1 MPEGTPGG
9 APAPSASPAAA
20 SQTQNQPAGNSA
32 PVKAA
37 DAPKDSKPESDWSD
51 EHEKQFFELAKKAPW
66 AKTKHKGEEKPIDS
80 KESFLEV
87 LNEAQRAKG
96 ASKLVEQAKKEREEA
111 AKEREEAQRITKLV
125 ERARMGDEQARRAL
139 FGESPDETAQRE
151 AEWNKLTPEMRQ
163 LLVERQQMAEQLEEA
178 RSAQQRLLQEQQER
192 IRVQRLEQSRNNAM
206 KFADGMVPLLGIGPE
221 NAEAVVGVAQEALRS
236 LEQEGFELADLTP
249 ALVHQRAAQMQEH
262 LRADYFRKLPI
273 ETRLKLLGLEEF
285 GDEQFEK
292 VPDKWLTR
300 AAKFKAARLDKLRR
314 QPPQGQPPAENRQA
328 STEEAPEVLHPWRW
342 NRR

>member
-9 APAPSASPAAA
+9 APAPSATPAAP
-20 SQTQNQPAGNSA
+20 QTQQQPAGNSA
-32 PVKAA
+32 PIKAA
-37 DAPKDSKPESDWSD
+37 EGQKDSKSESDWSD

-66 AKTKHKGEEKPIDS
+66 AKLKHKGEERPIDS

-96 ASKLVEQAKKEREEA
+96 ASKLVEQAKKEREAA
-111 AKEREEAQRITKLV
+111 AKELEEAQRVTKLV

-178 RSAQQRLLQEQQER
+178 RSTQQKLLMEQQER
-192 IRVQRLEQSRNNAM
+192 LRVQQLEQSRNNAM
-206 KFADGMVPLLGIGPE
+206 KFADGLTPLLGINPE
-221 NAEAVVGVAQEALRS
+221 NAEAVVGIAQEALRS
-236 LEQEGFELADLTP
+236 LEHEGFELGDITP

-262 LRADYFRKLPI
+262 LRADYFKKLPI

-314 QPPQGQPPAENRQA
+314 QPPQGQPPSESRQTKA
-328 STEEAPEVLHPWRW
+328 EEAPEVLQPWRW
-342 NRR
+342 SRR